1 MITRKFL
8 RTTRFSRP
16 VLPRFYSPSAL
27 SSGPSKA
34 RSPAPI
40 SRFSRLTKPA
50 FIPSHFGNT
59 ITTFSTMVPSK
70 RDPTMHASLNE
81 ADRLE
86 KLLDKDGFKK
96 WGFVIYRCTYQ
107 NNIDWE
113 NFMARFVSA
122 VPDYLEFYNGLD
134 LLDTFTPTVLE
145 DPSFE
150 GATVATLRE
159 HFNQWAKSSL
169 KEEQGVAEDYQAC
182 TGRYRFFIMVDQ
194 EAMDSV
200 LSAPEDEDEAAFVRM
215 VYAEWEPEVPD
226 EEDIAKEPIE
236 GCTQNDVGWM
246 KTCWRWVQLPGFH
259 KMQDWDDWEAYY
271 VRPPE
276 IGDIP

>member
-1 MITRKFL
+1 
-8 RTTRFSRP
+8 
-16 VLPRFYSPSAL
+16 
-27 SSGPSKA
+27 
-34 RSPAPI
+34 
-40 SRFSRLTKPA
+40 
-50 FIPSHFGNT
+50 
-59 ITTFSTMVPSK
+59 MVPSQ
-70 RDPTMHASLNE
+70 RDPTMDAGRNA

-86 KLLDKDGFKK
+86 KLLDEDGFKK

-107 NNIDWE
+107 NNTDWE

-122 VPDYLEFYNGLD
+122 VPEYLESYNGLD

-150 GATVATLRE
+150 GASVATLRV
-159 HFNQWAKSSL
+159 HFSQWAQTSL
-169 KEEQGVAEDYQAC
+169 KEEQGVAEDHQAC

-200 LSAPEDEDEAAFVRM
+200 LSAPEDEDEAAFVRV
-215 VYAEWEPEVPD
+215 VYAEWKPEMPD
-226 EEDIAKEPIE
+226 EEDIAHGDGSELEEPIE

-246 KTCWRWVQLPGFH
+246 KMCWRWVELPGFL
-259 KMQDWDDWEAYY
+259 KLRDWDDWEAYY

>member
-1 MITRKFL
+1 MITRRFL
-8 RTTRFSRP
+8 RTTRFPRS
-16 VLPRFYSPSAL
+16 VFPRFYSQSAL
-27 SSGPSKA
+27 SSSPSIV

-40 SRFSRLTKPA
+40 SRFSRLAKPA
-50 FIPSHFGNT
+50 FIPPYFGNT
-59 ITTFSTMVPSK
+59 ITTFSTIDTG
-70 RDPTMHASLNE
+70 RNT

-86 KLLDKDGFKK
+86 KLLHEDGFKK

-107 NNIDWE
+107 NNTDWE

-122 VPDYLEFYNGLD
+122 VPEYLEFYNGLD
-134 LLDTFTPTVLE
+134 LLNTFTPTVLE
-145 DPSFE
+145 DASFE

-159 HFNQWAKSSL
+159 HFNQWAKTSL
-169 KEEQGVAEDYQAC
+169 KEEQGVAEDYRAY

-200 LSAPEDEDEAAFVRM
+200 LSAPEDEDEAAFVRV
-215 VYAEWEPEVPD
+215 VYAKWKPEIPN
-226 EEDIAKEPIE
+226 EEDIANGDVSEPEEPIE

-246 KTCWRWVQLPGFH
+246 KMCWRWVELPGFY
-259 KMQDWDDWEAYY
+259 KMRDWDDWEAYY